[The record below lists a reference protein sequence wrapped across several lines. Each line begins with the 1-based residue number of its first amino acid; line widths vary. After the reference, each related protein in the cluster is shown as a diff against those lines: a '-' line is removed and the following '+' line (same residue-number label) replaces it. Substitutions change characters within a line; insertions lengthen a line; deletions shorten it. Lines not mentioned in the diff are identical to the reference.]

1 METIEILSGDV
12 LDINNA
18 FDTYTEYKAAVDE
31 ELQRSAESFVRI
43 GYLLKVARDTDI
55 LAESGYANMNEFAEK
70 EYGLDKSQVS
80 RFIRIN
86 DEFSENGYSDRLQE
100 NYKAFGYAKLAL
112 MLTLPAAVNEELTA
126 DYTKAEISAIR
137 EEIVEEEKIS
147 DIEVLMEEKDK
158 RQQSF
163 SSFGK
168 MMYEIG
174 RNTET
179 YLGLYEA
186 VADRVNDDRINLVID
201 NIMDVLAPAGE
212 ATIIRRI
219 AGEGKKMFII
229 KSPETDLSLVDIRS
243 GEKQT
248 CTWEQ
253 LIEEI
258 KTLCDSGEDGKEA
271 WEFIYGM
278 PFPEKAVAPVQQ
290 QKEKANKESRVK
302 TVKKP
307 ENTIVGAEPK
317 TNKEDEE
324 KQKAEG
330 EENEVAPVQQEKQ
343 IEEQMNITEFP
354 EYMPESY
361 VNNIERSP
369 AGSSTA
375 AEEQDGAEPGLLIGR
390 EGLELHIKNQSE
402 LINRDLFTM
411 IKQCESRDWWGLA
424 RNAQGIIERAEGIQR
439 MEGVYENE

>member
-1 METIEILSGDV
+1 METIERLSGDV

-147 DIEVLMEEKDK
+147 DIEVMMEEKDK

-163 SSFGK
+163 NSFGK
-168 MMYEIG
+168 MLYEIG
-174 RNTET
+174 RDTEA

-201 NIMDVLAPAGE
+201 DIMDVLAPAGE

-229 KSPETDLSLVDIRS
+229 KSPETDPVLVDIRS

-248 CTWEQ
+248 CTWKH

-258 KTLCDSGEDGKEA
+258 KTLCDNGETAQEA

-278 PFPEKAVAPVQQ
+278 PFPEKEVAPVQQ
-290 QKEKANKESRVK
+290 QKEKAAKESRVK

-307 ENTIVGAEPK
+307 ENTIAG
-317 TNKEDEE
+317 
-324 KQKAEG
+324 
-330 EENEVAPVQQEKQ
+330 NEINPVAPVQP
-343 IEEQMNITEFP
+343 EEQVKGQMDITEFP
-354 EYMPESY
+354 EYMPEHPAD
-361 VNNIERSP
+361 NMEEHP
-369 AGSSTA
+369 AGRSTA
-375 AEEQDGAEPGLLIGR
+375 EEETTGAVPGLLIGR
-390 EGLELHIKNQSE
+390 EGLELYIKNQSE
-402 LINRDLFTM
+402 LINRDLFAM
-411 IKQCESRDWWGLA
+411 IKQCEDRDWRGLA
-424 RNAQGIIERAEGIQR
+424 RNAQGIIERTEGIQR
-439 MEGVYENE
+439 MEGVYGDE

>member
-1 METIEILSGDV
+1 METIERLSGDV

-126 DYTKAEISAIR
+126 EYTKAEISAIR

-147 DIEVLMEEKDK
+147 DIEVMMEEKDK

-163 SSFGK
+163 NSFGK
-168 MMYEIG
+168 MLYEIG
-174 RNTET
+174 RDTET
-179 YLGLYEA
+179 YLGLYET

-201 NIMDVLAPAGE
+201 DIVDVLAPAGE
-212 ATIIRRI
+212 ATIIRRV

-229 KSPETDLSLVDIRS
+229 KSPETDPALADIRS

-248 CTWEQ
+248 CTWKQ

-258 KTLCDSGEDGKEA
+258 KMLCDNGETAQEA
-271 WEFIYGM
+271 WEFTYGM
-278 PFPEKAVAPVQQ
+278 PFPKKEVAPVQQ
-290 QKEKANKESRVK
+290 KKEKAAKESRVK

-307 ENTIVGAEPK
+307 ENTKAEAEPK
-317 TNKEDEE
+317 TDKKDN
-324 KQKAEG
+324 EG
-330 EENEVAPVQQEKQ
+330 GAVAPVQP
-343 IEEQMNITEFP
+343 EEQVEGQMDITEFP
-354 EYMPESY
+354 EYMPEHPAD
-361 VNNIERSP
+361 NMGEHP
-369 AGSSTA
+369 AGSSTT
-375 AEEQDGAEPGLLIGR
+375 AEEDTEAEAVPGPLIGR
-390 EGLELHIKNQSE
+390 EGLELYIKNQSE
-402 LINRDLFTM
+402 LISRDLFAM
-411 IKQCESRDWWGLA
+411 IKQCESRDWRGLA
-424 RNAQGIIERAEGIQR
+424 RNAKGIIERAEGIQR
-439 MEGVYENE
+439 MEGVYEDE